1 MKDKL
6 KNAALALFFVIFIIG
21 FAVIIYNTFIR
32 KEPEKPKTEL
42 TRIDRSDR
50 NYTES
55 NDPYSDSYIPE
66 SEIDEDIVRTN
77 NSYYTNGVINYEIN
91 NTKFSFGIDSNSSLP
106 GIVLNPS
113 IYGDKQYIAIIQADH
128 GDVTINEENQKYLM
142 EDFDSNIYVKS
153 MKGWT
158 VSNAR
163 YVNDENYGCYYSVY
177 LDDLIDTDYIRV
189 RLLDKDN
196 LNLEYMLNLRV
207 DNVGDKYSITEIS
220 NGNIYNYDE
229 HNYTIENAIKDSG
242 TKYFNSETNWTVT
255 STLLGDTSGF
265 YDIKLSE
272 GKYDRIKSI
281 ADISSSDK
289 PIKVATL
296 NMQNDYGI
304 SICCYFTDFDGIVI
318 GFDYISKY
326 EIINDQFM
334 HNASLCGMYPE
345 LAKEYGFNP
354 DGSVILDDSETLSMD
369 ERLMIEELIRSE
381 GQTTES
387 NEQTAEINEQV
398 EEAEEQTNDIITE

>member
-6 KNAALALFFVIFIIG
+6 KNVALALFFIVFIIG

-32 KEPEKPKTEL
+32 KEPEKPKTDL
-42 TRIDRSDR
+42 TTIDRTDK

-55 NDPYSDSYIPE
+55 NDPYSESYESERVADENPVEAGDSYYINK
-66 SEIDEDIVRTN
+66 V
-77 NSYYTNGVINYEIN
+77 VNYEID
-91 NTKFSFGIDSNSSLP
+91 NTKFSFGIDSNSSIP

-113 IYGDKQYIAIIQADH
+113 ISGDKQYIAIIQADH
-128 GDVTINEENQKYLM
+128 GEVTINEENQKYLM

-158 VSNAR
+158 MSDAR
-163 YVNDENYGCYYSVY
+163 YANDENYGCYYSVY

-207 DNVGDKYSITEIS
+207 DNIGDKYSITEVS
-220 NGNIYNYDE
+220 NGNIYNYDK

-242 TKYFNSETNWTVT
+242 TKYFNSDTNWTVT
-255 STLLGDTSGF
+255 STLLGDASGF

-272 GKYDRIKSI
+272 SKYDRIKSI

-326 EIINDQFM
+326 EIINEQFM
-334 HNASLCGMYPE
+334 KNSSLCGMYPE

-354 DGSVILDDSETLSMD
+354 DGSVIVDDSETLSMD

-387 NEQTAEINEQV
+387 NEQTVEI
-398 EEAEEQTNDIITE
+398 EEQTNDVITE